1 MASSALNIL
10 SGIGAAAAGLAGE
23 KVSKSGSI
31 PGLDIAAIVPA
42 LLGNKAGSAAGGGIL
57 GKVASVASAVSKT
70 GLLKNVDLGSLAE
83 LAGSLISTKAVK
95 SAKTETAEKGGIAG
109 LAAAIMGGTGTGAS
123 LASIATLASKLG
135 KTAED
140 DKGLKKIASDL
151 GGTLAG
157 KFGVSFGGSATAV
170 KALDK
175 VLEKDTKTDL
185 FKSILS
191 GLAK

>member
-1 MASSALNIL
+1 MASSALSIL

-31 PGLDIAAIVPA
+31 PGLDIATIVPA
-42 LLGNKAGSAAGGGIL
+42 LLGQKAGGSGVL
-57 GKVASVASAVSKT
+57 GKVASVASVASKA
-70 GLLKNVDLGSLAE
+70 GLLKNVDLGSIAE
-83 LAGSLISTKAVK
+83 LAGSLISAKKTT
-95 SAKTETAEKGGIAG
+95 AKTTAASDKGGVAG
-109 LAAAIMGGTGTGAS
+109 LAAAIMGGDGTGSS
-123 LASIATLASKLG
+123 LASIASAALKLG

-140 DKGLKKIASDL
+140 DKGLKGMASDL
-151 GGTLAG
+151 GSTLAG

>member
-1 MASSALNIL
+1 MASSALSVL

-31 PGLDIAAIVPA
+31 PGLDIATIVPA
-42 LLGNKAGSAAGGGIL
+42 LLGQKAGGAGGVL
-57 GKVASVASAVSKT
+57 GKVASVASVASKA
-70 GLLKNVDLGSLAE
+70 GLLKNVDLGSIAE
-83 LAGSLISTKAVK
+83 LAGSLISIKSKSTKTTA
-95 SAKTETAEKGGIAG
+95 AAEKGGIAG
-109 LAAAIMGGTGTGAS
+109 LASAIMGGTGTGAN

-151 GGTLAG
+151 GGTLAS
-157 KFGVSFGGSATAV
+157 KFGVSFGGAGTAV

-185 FKSILS
+185 FKSILT
-191 GLAK
+191 GLVK

>member
-1 MASSALNIL
+1 MEVYMASSALSIL

-23 KVSKSGSI
+23 KVSKTGVI
-31 PGLDIAAIVPA
+31 PGLDIATILPA
-42 LLGNKAGSAAGGGIL
+42 LLGKAGGAAGIL
-57 GKVASVASAVSKT
+57 GKVASAASKS
-70 GLLKNVDLGSLAE
+70 GLLDSSKLGNLAE
-83 LAGSLISTKAVK
+83 LAGSLITAKKA
-95 SAKTETAEKGGIAG
+95 SGKTAAAEKDGIAG

-123 LASIATLASKLG
+123 LASIASAAMKLG

-140 DKGLKKIASDL
+140 DKSLKGMATDL
-151 GGTLAG
+151 GKTLAG
-157 KFGVSFGGSATAV
+157 KFGVSFGGSGTAV